1 MPVILKTGGNY
12 LPIHLS
18 ITLVGRDEE
27 ADMVV
32 AHRQVSRKHCILV
45 NKGDHLLVRDLG
57 TTNGTHING
66 KQVTQ
71 GILKNGD
78 ILSFGEL
85 AFQVS
90 ISPDSEKTPS
100 KKQHSK
106 SSKDSKD
113 SQGAGVQGFPKISGH
128 SSHNIPAIV

>member
-1 MPVILKTGGNY
+1 MPVFLKSEGNH
-12 LPIHLS
+12 LPILLS

-27 ADMVV
+27 ADLIV

-66 KQVTQ
+66 KQVTN
-71 GILKNGD
+71 GVLKNGD
-78 ILSFGEL
+78 TLNLGEL

-90 ISPDSEKTPS
+90 ISADSEKSPS
-100 KKQHSK
+100 KKHLAKPSK
-106 SSKDSKD
+106 QSEGISS
-113 SQGAGVQGFPKISGH
+113 FPKIKGQ